1 MAFTAGSVELAK
13 ANKLGNALAHLFTT
27 YGLTGAAGRTGALL
41 IEKAAKKL
49 GFGIT
54 GITSG
59 AVFPPFGSI
68 LPSLASGTEAALQNP
83 RGVTRPNGIGIGA
96 GVIEGQTVGIYIKKF
111 VRTGA
116 DYRAILYGG
125 TLGATLSPGMV
136 GISAFAPVGGMT
148 LDSGDR
154 INFGAVFGSDD
165 VLFVS
170 NAGVGAL
177 GYTLSAGL
185 SKNIP
190 FVGSYA
196 GATKSPGT
204 AFTIETIGINSQT
217 GLYSNQPAVAGTT
230 FEGFPRNTVVNAG
243 FTAAIYYT
251 SPSGGSGTWIVS

>member
-1 MAFTAGSVELAK
+1 MAFTAGSAELAK
-13 ANKLGNALAHLFTT
+13 ANKLGNILAHLFSVH
-27 YGLTGAAGRTGALL
+27 GLSGAAGRTGALL

-54 GITSG
+54 GITTG

-83 RGVTRPNGIGIGA
+83 RGVTRPNNIGIS
-96 GVIEGQTVGIYIKKF
+96 GVIEGQTVGIYMKKF

-116 DYRAILYGG
+116 DYKAVLYGG

-148 LDSGDR
+148 LDPGDR
-154 INFGAVFGSDD
+154 INFGTVFGNDD
-165 VLFVS
+165 FAVMSNVS
-170 NAGVGAL
+170 ANAL
-177 GYTLSAGL
+177 GYTLFAGL
-185 SKNIP
+185 TKNIP
-190 FVGSYA
+190 FVSAYA

-204 AFTIETIGINSQT
+204 AFTVETIGINSFT
-217 GLYSNQPAVAGTT
+217 GLYTNQPAVAGTT
-230 FEGFPRNTVVNAG
+230 FEGFVRNTIVNAG

-251 SPSGGSGTWIVS
+251 SPSGGSGTWVVS

>member
-13 ANKLGNALAHLFTT
+13 ANKLGNQLAHLFSAH
-27 YGLTGAAGRTGALL
+27 GLSGAAGRTGALL

-54 GITSG
+54 GITNG
-59 AVFPPFGSI
+59 AGFPPFGSI

-116 DYRAILYGG
+116 DYRAVLYGG

-148 LDSGDR
+148 LDPGDR
-154 INFGAVFGSDD
+154 INFGPVFGNDD
-165 VLFVS
+165 FAVMSNVS
-170 NAGVGAL
+170 ANAL
-177 GYTLSAGL
+177 GYTLFAGL
-185 SKNIP
+185 TKNIP
-190 FVGSYA
+190 FVSAYA

-204 AFTIETIGINSQT
+204 AFTIETIGINSHT
-217 GLYSNQPAVAGTT
+217 GLYTNQPAVAGST
-230 FEGFPRNTVVNAG
+230 FENFQGRGVVNGG
-243 FTAAIYYT
+243 FTAVIGYSAGGYT
-251 SPSGGSGTWIVS
+251 LA